1 MKTKKH
7 TIAAVLGLL
16 VLVAGLLLIKREVAA
31 VSALPYVLVGIGCGL
46 FGHGAGQWLSARA
59 VRSDPE
65 LEKRL
70 EIERNDERNVMIGER
85 AKAKAYDLM
94 VTLFGA
100 LFLAFALMET
110 DWRLIVLL
118 CAAYLFV
125 CGYSVFWRVRLE
137 REM

>member
-1 MKTKKH
+1 MKKRRNELF
-7 TIAAVLGLL
+7 AVLGLL
-16 VLVAGLLLIKREVAA
+16 VLAAGLVLIKTGTGDA
-31 VSALPYVLVGIGCGL
+31 VVPYLLVGLGSGV
-46 FGHGAGQWLSARA
+46 FGHGAGQAISDRA

-70 EIERNDERNVMIGER
+70 EIQRNDERNRMLADR

-110 DWRLIVLL
+110 DLRLIVLL
-118 CAAYLFV
+118 CLAYLFV
-125 CGYSVFWRVRLE
+125 CGYSVFWRAKLE

>member
-1 MKTKKH
+1 MKTRRNE
-7 TIAAVLGLL
+7 ILAVLGLL
-16 VLVAGLLLIKREVAA
+16 VLAAGLVLIKTGSGEAMI
-31 VSALPYVLVGIGCGL
+31 PYLLVGIGSGV
-46 FGHGAGQWLSARA
+46 FGHGAGQWLSVRA
-59 VRSDPE
+59 VRRDPE

-70 EIERNDERNVMIGER
+70 EIERNDERNRMISDR

-100 LFLAFALMET
+100 MFLAFALLES
-110 DWRLIVLL
+110 DWRLLLLL

-125 CGYSVFWRVRLE
+125 CGYSIFCRAKLE

>member
-1 MKTKKH
+1 MKKRRNELF
-7 TIAAVLGLL
+7 AVLGLL
-16 VLVAGLLLIKREVAA
+16 VLVAGLVLIKTGTGDTV
-31 VSALPYVLVGIGCGL
+31 VPYLLVGLGCGV
-46 FGHGAGQWLSARA
+46 FGHGAGQWLSDRA
-59 VRSDPE
+59 VRRDPE

-125 CGYSVFWRVRLE
+125 CGYAVFCRIRLE
-137 REM
+137 REL